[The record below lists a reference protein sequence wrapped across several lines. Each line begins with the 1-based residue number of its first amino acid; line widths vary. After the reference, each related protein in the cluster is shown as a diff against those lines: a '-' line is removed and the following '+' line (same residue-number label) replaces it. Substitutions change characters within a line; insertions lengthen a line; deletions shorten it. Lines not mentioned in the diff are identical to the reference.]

1 LRREKE
7 EKEKMEGNRYAM
19 AGWLAIANA
28 VIFPLAFIIG
38 IIQGIIGAAAL
49 GYKGPTVGPSDLL
62 FILFTIFGVYVVYMF
77 RNLLHERYDYHGI
90 DTLITLSIW
99 WMIIFQVASIALKIG
114 TIVAWPVSD
123 IILAAVYLT
132 FMTAAMITGG
142 VIDILIAIKLFQ
154 IKDSL
159 NDLLKAYTYIIMISG
174 ALQASVILSPLALL
188 LLPVSMVIIG
198 MIFLKDKEE
207 VDFV

>member
-1 LRREKE
+1 LRWEK
-7 EKEKMEGNRYAM
+7 EKEKMEGNRYAL
-19 AGWLAIANA
+19 AGWFAIANA
-28 VIFPLAFIIG
+28 IIFPLAFIIG
-38 IIQGIIGAAAL
+38 IVQGIIGAAAL

-62 FILFTIFGVYVVYMF
+62 FILFTILGVYVVYMF
-77 RNLLHERYDYHGI
+77 RNLLNERYDFHGI

-123 IILAAVYLT
+123 IMLAAVYLT
-132 FMTAAMITGG
+132 FMTASMITGG
-142 VIDILIAIKLFQ
+142 IIDILIAIKLFQ

-159 NDLLKAYTYIIMISG
+159 NDLLKAYTYIIMVSG

-188 LLPVSMVIIG
+188 LLPVSMVIVG
-198 MIFLKDKEE
+198 MIFLRDKEE
-207 VDFV
+207 VEFV